1 MPKNMSPSPAG
12 RRSICWKC
20 ERVFQLTP
28 VNMENAKPMCDAC
41 GEEIEMLDKYINQKT
56 EEVKKVNPYAA
67 FRSGSLII
75 SKPKPEDSE

>member
-1 MPKNMSPSPAG
+1 
-12 RRSICWKC
+12 
-20 ERVFQLTP
+20 
-28 VNMENAKPMCDAC
+28 MENAKPMCDAC